1 MSCPVFVGGTG
12 SLSLLDFTAKA
23 GDQVSFGADVGNSD
37 QSRRLMAQGHRAGT
51 RSPDTF
57 CTVL

>member
-1 MSCPVFVGGTG
+1 MSCPVSVGGTG

-51 RSPDTF
+51 
-57 CTVL
+57 